1 MLITLSQPFIIFLMK
16 IIYQNHYAVKN
27 LNWLQFREYELF
39 FNKLSIKRK
48 CMKDV
53 QVVITFYSGFCVRDF
68 QWLQSDQICVF
79 INLCCRH
86 YSCNAVGIS
95 IIIVIRSNFGDKKS
109 LVNSI
114 AHFFRCIPRY
124 NFGCVSH
131 NIRIKMPLYIRE
143 IKRHYNV
150 RKIAV
155 QENIKTASLSM
166 IKTTIP
172 MI

>member
-1 MLITLSQPFIIFLMK
+1 M
-16 IIYQNHYAVKN
+16 
-27 LNWLQFREYELF
+27 YERRASCD
-39 FNKLSIKRK
+39 NVHS
-48 CMKDV
+48 D
-53 QVVITFYSGFCVRDF
+53 FCVRDF